1 MIKTL
6 FTLLILGQI
15 IMAATIEYIEIK
27 GLKVPL
33 IFESDTR
40 LPLVTMQFT
49 FTNSG
54 SITDTTKAGLAK
66 LSAKLLGEG
75 TKTLGSSAFADALE
89 AKAIHISA
97 SAGTETFIVE
107 VGSLK
112 EEFDTGLQYFEELLK
127 DPNFTQEALS
137 NVKTI
142 TLGSL
147 SRKENDYDYVAS
159 NELKALL
166 FKGSV
171 LANPSSGTVESVK
184 SIELS
189 DVQNFITT
197 NLVSSKLIVL
207 LGGDIDLEE
216 AKVKIKKIIDAMAK
230 GESSEVLN
238 YEVSKTPEESVLKK
252 ETEQA
257 YIYFGSPYNI
267 SDNSDDYYKARV
279 ATFIL
284 GAGGFGS
291 RLMEEIRV
299 KRGLAYSAY
308 ANISVSKSSS
318 YFSGYLQTKLESLSE
333 AKNTVNEVI
342 KAFVK
347 NGVTEEELEQS
358 KKFLLG
364 SEPLRV
370 ETMSQ
375 KLHRTFMEYYKGQE
389 LGYSAKELAMIEK
402 LTLKDLNEF
411 IAKHAEIIDLSYAIV
426 TKDKTQAK

>member
-15 IMAATIEYIEIK
+15 IMAATIEYIETK
-27 GLKVPL
+27 GLKVPV
-33 IFESDTR
+33 IIESDKR

-66 LSAKLLGEG
+66 LSAKVLGEG

-112 EEFDTGLQYFEELLK
+112 EEFDTGLQYFEKLLK

-189 DVQNFITT
+189 DVQNFIKT

-207 LGGDIDLEE
+207 LGGDIDIED
-216 AKVKIKKIIDAMAK
+216 AKAKIKKIIDAMAK

-267 SDNSDDYYKARV
+267 SDNSDDYYKVRV

-333 AKNTVNEVI
+333 AQNTVNDVI

-347 NGVTEEELEQS
+347 EGVTEEELEQS

-375 KLHRTFMEYYKGQE
+375 KLHRTFMEYYKGKE
-389 LGYSAKELAMIEK
+389 LGYSAKELEMIEK
-402 LTLKDLNEF
+402 LKLKDLNEF
-411 IAKHAEIIDLSYAIV
+411 ISQHTEILDLSYAIV
-426 TKDKTQAK
+426 TK